1 MSFQYHKLDPNQR
14 QIRLLSI
21 HPPIIG
27 RGPIHCSLHTV
38 SLDDSPEF
46 EAISYVWGTEDSTEH
61 IFLDGNAFYVKPN
74 VAKALYQLRR
84 TFRRRVVWLDAICI
98 NQCDVGEMNTQLPL
112 MATIYTSAARVVAM
126 LGDATPEIEL
136 AVAWAERY
144 REKRLTKG
152 ALHWWWLDIA
162 RVFSD
167 KAKVNRVYMNCGTLR
182 GMIQIMTMPYWF
194 RMWTYQ
200 EYLLPKRQPLV
211 VCGNL
216 KFNIS
221 TVLEGH
227 DAYLKIWAA
236 SHGFGRIGNLPS
248 EDVASLKR
256 LWDTTCDEFHEVCN
270 HDEVCFLRGNQMF
283 DYWYVPGNHFERTS
297 HRKCQN
303 PKDRIYALYGVMP
316 DLQEAF
322 PPDYNKKFEQIAL
335 ETTIWMIGQ
344 EESMFLML
352 APCAAPDTWSTR
364 LPSWVLDYR
373 PGSAHFI
380 TSYRNL
386 RLLNSM
392 GLPEHFQKAKP
403 PNNGLEHMITKVSDN
418 KSILHLP
425 ARRFAKCQAL
435 LQFSTDTRMIA
446 SQLIK
451 VFEMIEERWKNIDCI
466 KSLQQHL
473 LDTWSSYHLGLENI
487 LDVKIRDMLSK
498 IAELDLPV
506 TEGEMWEREGV
517 PTAIF
522 EHLQILGGHWLFLAH
537 NSHLSLFGISR
548 ETVEDDDI
556 FTIPYLLNRPLILRI
571 SDTVVNKGEK
581 TYYKVVGQAIAGKV
595 YHRSLREAF
604 TQQSIEEF
612 LVI

>member
-14 QIRLLSI
+14 QIRLLSL
-21 HPPIIG
+21 HPSRNKRNPIQ
-27 RGPIHCSLHTV
+27 CSLYTV

-46 EAISYVWGTEDSTEH
+46 EAISYVWGTEDATER

-84 TFRRRVVWLDAICI
+84 TSKRRDVWVDAICI
-98 NQCDVGEMNTQLPL
+98 NQCDIDEKNTQVPL
-112 MATIYTSAARVVAM
+112 MATIYTTADCVVAM

-167 KAKVNRVYMNCGTLR
+167 KAKANRAYMDCGTLR
-182 GMIQIMTMPYWF
+182 GRIQIMKMPYWF

-200 EYLLPKRQPLV
+200 EYLLPKRQPLA

-227 DAYLKIWAA
+227 SAHLKILAA
-236 SHGFGRIGNLPS
+236 SHGLGRIGNLPS

-256 LWDTTCDEFHEVCN
+256 LWGTTCDEFHEVCK
-270 HDEVCFLRGNQMF
+270 HDEVCFLRGNQMYDF
-283 DYWYVPGNHFERTS
+283 RHVPGNHFERTS
-297 HRKCQN
+297 YRKCQN

-316 DLQEAF
+316 GLQEAF
-322 PPDYNKKFEQIAL
+322 PPDYNKTFEQIAL

-373 PGSAHFI
+373 PGPAHFI

-386 RLLNSM
+386 HLSNGVVFPAHS
-392 GLPEHFQKAKP
+392 EKAKP
-403 PNNGLEHMITKVSDN
+403 PNNGLEHMITKVSGN
-418 KSILHLP
+418 KSTLHLP

-451 VFEMIEERWKNIDCI
+451 VFEMIEERWKDIDCI
-466 KSLQQHL
+466 KNLQQHL
-473 LDTWSSYHLGLENI
+473 LDTWYAYHLHLGI
-487 LDVKIRDMLSK
+487 SDDKIRGMLSK

-522 EHLQILGGHWLFLAH
+522 ELLQILGGHWLFLVH
-537 NSHLSLFGISR
+537 NSHLSFFGISR
-548 ETVEDDDI
+548 ETVEDQDI

-581 TYYKVVGQAIAGKV
+581 TYYKIVGQAIVAPLFHTSMLEGF
-595 YHRSLREAF
+595 A
-604 TQQSIEEF
+604 QQPIEEF